1 MTKQLTTSRL
11 MIGALTCLLL
21 VASACSAKTGVKA
34 LAPTSTSGASSATT
48 APQGM
53 VASTSP
59 PSRWVAAGLHPVSPV
74 LASDDEFFVTI
85 QRPDKSLAGVAVDA
99 ATGKVLWEQSTVVSN
114 RIPGMGLPS
123 PQPVK
128 GAHGWVVVQL
138 ESTGGQIALGAPE
151 YAYVAR
157 EERTGRRL
165 WSYPV
170 RYTIEVDACGEVV
183 CVESET
189 SDNNTE
195 VVGLDADS
203 GAKRWA
209 VPSRASTTVL
219 ASDATSLVT
228 LSLGLGSTLTSIDY
242 TTGATRWTFRS
253 AVALGAGATS
263 DGGWN
268 ATRSGNVLIVNLGSS
283 SGSPNGSFAL
293 DVNTG
298 KLVWVRKGADTAI
311 EFPLTFQITPPGEG
325 PSVPADRPL
334 VVERAIETD
343 KSFDTTLMQGL
354 RASTGESLWSIP
366 LKFHYVYNGAEPLSV
381 ISQTGQVAW
390 IRDPTTKT
398 PVGINLATGASVP
411 ARGVGWKVSVPFDTS
426 VKVPGVGSFTPPYV
440 TTQVSVPDLKPRDG
454 GTPPLFLDA
463 ISASSVAWLG
473 ANNVLTAAPKP

>member
-1 MTKQLTTSRL
+1 
-11 MIGALTCLLL
+11 
-21 VASACSAKTGVKA
+21 
-34 LAPTSTSGASSATT
+34 
-48 APQGM
+48 
-53 VASTSP
+53 
-59 PSRWVAAGLHPVSPV
+59 
-74 LASDDEFFVTI
+74 
-85 QRPDKSLAGVAVDA
+85 
-99 ATGKVLWEQSTVVSN
+99 
-114 RIPGMGLPS
+114 
-123 PQPVK
+123 
-128 GAHGWVVVQL
+128 
-138 ESTGGQIALGAPE
+138 
-151 YAYVAR
+151 
-157 EERTGRRL
+157 
-165 WSYPV
+165 V
-170 RYTIEVDACGEVV
+170 RYTIEADSCGEVV

-242 TTGATRWTFRS
+242 RTGSTRWTFRS

-293 DVNTG
+293 NVNTG
-298 KLVWVRKGADTAI
+298 KLVWVNKGADTAI
-311 EFPLTFQITPPGEG
+311 EFPLTFQITPPGQG

-398 PVGINLATGASVP
+398 LVGINLATGASAP

-426 VKVPGVGSFTPPYV
+426 VKVPGVGSFTPPYE
-440 TTQVSVPDLKPRDG
+440 TTQVSVPDLEPRDG